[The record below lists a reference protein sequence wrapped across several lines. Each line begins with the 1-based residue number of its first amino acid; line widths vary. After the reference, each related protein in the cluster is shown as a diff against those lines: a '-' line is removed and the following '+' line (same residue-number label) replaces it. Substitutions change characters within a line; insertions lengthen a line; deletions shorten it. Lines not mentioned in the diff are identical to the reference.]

1 MASYLAEFEPRD
13 DDVESYI
20 SEAERRSVSSVESLD
35 ELGDFARNLEQ
46 QLIDERLNLVLS
58 FNKSLISADNFFSEL
73 ARIKHELESLNEVN
87 DNIDEELIEN
97 ESRLMSI
104 LDTYIRK
111 IKDQLK
117 INKEDKSIK
126 IDFVRYL
133 TPEEVKVVQD
143 LNERI
148 NFLRNKYKSI
158 HEFEENEPYESFMF
172 ESIYSSM
179 NELEKEQLRKLAKTR
194 GIKIPEKSD
203 FVSLEDYRNAEEDFY
218 DKFKMFIDPDFFQ
231 KFIDKEQTEIENL
244 AKRLHIYKP
253 KPEEFDTS
261 EEYEIAINAF
271 YKDVSKLLPGY
282 VYKMN
287 ITSIG
292 GSYELVNDQS
302 IMEKM
307 KEEIELFKKLPIQ
320 LSNEET
326 IRIKT
331 NKLLSDILSKLND
344 PYLIGCIMST
354 NPKLQII
361 SPEPSKQ
368 IAQKVQ
374 KLVLRKEG
382 TSLKNVSL
390 IPTVE
395 GISKNDYQKILKAKR
410 IVLAELLNRKKQ
422 FKIKYTPG
430 PPPPSTSI
438 PLITQKIR
446 NENKRELITI
456 LNIVPEP
463 ELRLNTNSIVS
474 KLEDY
479 VYLITNGNYLEYKS
493 KISDIIFI
501 LKNYKSFRTSVL
513 NGNINMYQLV
523 LFEKE
528 IYYEAKAH
536 IFPTNIKTRKYV
548 LKTIRKILQD
558 AAKDQKLLIQNSS
571 ILTNFIINYKSK
583 KLELLIFDTASKENR
598 YDEIAKRIIK
608 TLTIDVSIGYITNNI
623 SIEQILQNT
632 FNNVSIQAIIDYN
645 DFTLNEIEALM
656 SQEQE
661 NINILKKDE
670 RKLSAIN
677 YSGEF
682 ITLWNP
688 SPQIVDRV
696 DINRWNKLKST
707 NNIKNLSEFKSVLMK
722 KYRLEIDPQL
732 GNVLK
737 MLDVAK
743 NKLRMLQK
751 SRILKIGEQSS
762 IYKQRY
768 INFLKE
774 KYGKVPLP
782 PRPDIKYFINYSL
795 IYELIQSYKRNLM
808 SAATKSSVNK
818 LIELLE
824 FIDLNKLNHREGY
837 ITDLVFDK
845 LNKKFLV
852 DVNKLV
858 PIDYKSFDN
867 LYFKQA
873 INILLDFFN
882 LNGENLNTLTQKIE
896 LLVEN
901 WPKIYTS
908 QDKIIDFYGTDLFLK
923 LANITESIDFYDRK
937 FVRFYNGIVNANTP
951 PKQEIYKRPR
961 VLYNPET
968 GKWGNEAFNG
978 KIYDVHKLDKNPS
991 TLMPIDQTKIV
1002 MEKEPRTGTYVPIAK
1017 TVQKPGKYPFI
1028 RVELRT
1034 TKEGVFDS
1042 MWVEAPLSSVKMYPL
1057 KYDSCSR
1064 FLKETECNVGLGLY
1078 NKQCV
1083 FDYNICRS
1091 T

>member
-1 MASYLAEFEPRD
+1 MSSYLANFEPRD
-13 DDVESYI
+13 DDAESYI
-20 SEAERRSVSSVESLD
+20 SEAERASVSSAESLD
-35 ELGDFARNLEQ
+35 ELGDFAKNLEQ

-58 FNKSLISADNFFSEL
+58 FNKSLISVDNFFSEL
-73 ARIKHELESLNEVN
+73 SRIKHELESLNEVN

-97 ESRLMSI
+97 ESKLMSI

-126 IDFVRYL
+126 IDLVKYL
-133 TPEEVKVVQD
+133 TPEEVRVVQD

-158 HEFEENEPYESFMF
+158 HEDENEPYQSFMF

-179 NELEKEQLRKLAKTR
+179 NELEKEQLRKSAKNR
-194 GIKIPEKSD
+194 GIKIPEQSD

-218 DKFKMFIDPDFFQ
+218 EKFKMFIDPDFFE
-231 KFIDKEQTEIENL
+231 KFLDKEQTEIENL
-244 AKRLHIYKP
+244 AKKLHIYKP
-253 KPEEFDTS
+253 KIGEFNTPEE
-261 EEYEIAINAF
+261 YQIATTAF
-271 YKDVSKLLPGY
+271 YRDVSKLLPGY

-320 LSNEET
+320 LSDEDA

-331 NKLLSDILSKLND
+331 NKLLSNILSNLND
-344 PYLIGCIMST
+344 PYLINCIMST
-354 NPKLQII
+354 NPKLPYVEKI
-361 SPEPSKQ
+361 PLKQ
-368 IAQKVQ
+368 IVPKIQ
-374 KLVLRKEG
+374 KLVLRREG

-390 IPTVE
+390 IPTLE

-410 IVLAELLNRKKQ
+410 ILLVELLDRKKTI
-422 FKIKYTPG
+422 KTKYTPG
-430 PPPPSTSI
+430 TSLPSNSI
-438 PLITQKIR
+438 PLITQKLR
-446 NENKRELITI
+446 NQNKLEIFTI

-463 ELRLNTNSIVS
+463 ELRLNTNDIVV
-474 KLEDY
+474 KLEEY
-479 VYLITNGNYLEYKS
+479 IYLITNGNYLEYKS

-501 LKNYKSFRTSVL
+501 LKNYKNFRTNVL
-513 NGNINMYQLV
+513 NGNINIYQLV

-548 LKTIRKILQD
+548 LKTIKQILQD
-558 AAKDQKLLIQNSS
+558 AAKDQNLIIQNSY

-583 KLELLIFDTASKENR
+583 KLELLVFDTASKER
-598 YDEIAKRIIK
+598 KYDEIAKKLIK

-623 SIEQILQNT
+623 SIEQILQST
-632 FNNVSIQAIIDYN
+632 TNNISIQAVMDYN
-645 DFTLNEIEALM
+645 DFTISEIEALM

-661 NINILKKDE
+661 NINILKKNQ
-670 RKLSAIN
+670 RKLEAIN

-682 ITLWNP
+682 IALWNP
-688 SPQIVDRV
+688 SPQIVDNI
-696 DINRWNKLKST
+696 DINRWNKLKIK
-707 NNIKNLSEFKSVLMK
+707 NNINKLKEFRSVLMK

-732 GNVLK
+732 GNVINMLSIAENKLK
-737 MLDVAK
+737 MF
-743 NKLRMLQK
+743 QK

-762 IYKQRY
+762 IYKIRY

-782 PRPDIKYFINYSL
+782 SRPSIKYFINYSL
-795 IYELIQSYKRNLM
+795 IFELVQSYKRKLM
-808 SAATKSSVNK
+808 VASTKSSTNK
-818 LIELLE
+818 LIELFE
-824 FIDLNKLNHREGY
+824 FIDLNKLNQREGY

-845 LNKKFLV
+845 LNKKFLI
-852 DVNKLV
+852 DVGNLI
-858 PIDYKSFDN
+858 PIDYKSLDN

-882 LNGENLNTLTQKIE
+882 LSSENLNTLTQKIE

-901 WPKIYTS
+901 WPKVYTS
-908 QDKIIDFYGTDLFLK
+908 QDKIVDYYGTDLFLK
-923 LANITESIDFYDRK
+923 LANINEPIDFYDQK
-937 FVRFYNGIVNANTP
+937 FVRVYNGIVSTNTP
-951 PKQEIYKRPR
+951 FKQEIYKRPQI
-961 VLYNPET
+961 LYNPET

-978 KIYDVHKLDKNPS
+978 QIYDVHKLDRNPS
-991 TLMPIDQTKIV
+991 TKMPIDQTKIV
-1002 MEKEPRTGTYVPIAK
+1002 MEKEPRTGTYVPITK
-1017 TVQKPGKYPFI
+1017 TVQKVGKYPFI
-1028 RVELRT
+1028 LVQIRT
-1034 TKEGVFDS
+1034 TKEGLFDY
-1042 MWVEAPLSSVKMYPL
+1042 MWIEAPISAVKMYPL

-1064 FLKETECNVGLGLY
+1064 FLKEPECNTGIGLY

-1083 FDYNICRS
+1083 FDYNICKS